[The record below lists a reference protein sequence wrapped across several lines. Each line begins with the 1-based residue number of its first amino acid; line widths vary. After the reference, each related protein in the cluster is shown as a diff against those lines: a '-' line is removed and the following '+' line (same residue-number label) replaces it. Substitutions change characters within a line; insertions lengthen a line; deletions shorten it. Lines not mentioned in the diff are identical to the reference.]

1 MVGPE
6 SPGSTSTWGALTGH
20 VGRSDTRSLLLL
32 GIGIVGIAV
41 RIWIWWS
48 SRGTVDTGAWRFFGE
63 QVHEHGLAYTYA
75 NVDRFNHPP
84 LMGLYAAQA
93 WDLTRGEEL
102 AHFARVIKVPG
113 LVGDAVVL
121 AVLTRIGG
129 LPLFAA
135 YATAPTAVLITSY
148 HGNTDGLYVAFILL
162 SALAFDRGRF
172 FWAGLLFGAALNV
185 KVLPVF
191 LLPLLLIALPDRRA
205 LLRFAGGLALG
216 AIPYL
221 PLLPGSAGDMYRQMI
236 AYNSVRNDWGIPAF
250 LDPASEQDGLD
261 HVAGPVSDAFVSS
274 GRYLIVGAILLLA
287 VAARFRFRLSMVEQ
301 FAIGGSLFLILAP
314 GFGVQYILVVTPF
327 LFLVSLAYGLAFAW
341 LAGAFI
347 AVRYWI
353 PIGSGYPVR
362 APPNTSGRQLA
373 GEIGVLA
380 WATLIVFVWTR
391 IRSAVARGP
400 AARGPPA

>member
-1 MVGPE
+1 
-6 SPGSTSTWGALTGH
+6 
-20 VGRSDTRSLLLL
+20 LLLL

-41 RIWIWWS
+41 RIWLWWT
-48 SRGTVDTGAWRFFGE
+48 SRGTVDVGAWRFFGQ
-63 QVHEHGLAYTYA
+63 QVDEHGLAYAYA
-75 NVDRFNHPP
+75 NLDRFNHPP

-93 WDLTRGEEL
+93 WDLTRGEDL
-102 AHFARVIKVPG
+102 VHFARVIKVPG
-113 LVGDAVVL
+113 LIGDAVVL
-121 AVLTRIGG
+121 AVLTRLGG

-185 KVLPVF
+185 KLLPVF
-191 LLPLLLIALPDRRA
+191 LLPLLLVALPNRRA
-205 LLRFAGGLALG
+205 LLRAASGLVLG

-221 PLLPGSAGDMYRQMI
+221 PLLVGSAGDMYSRMV

-250 LDPASEQDGLD
+250 LYPASEQEGLE
-261 HVAGPVSDAFVSS
+261 HVAGPFSDAFVSS
-274 GRYLIVGAILLLA
+274 GRYLILAAIVFLA
-287 VAARFRFRLSMVEQ
+287 VAARFRVRLSMVEQ
-301 FAIGGSLFLILAP
+301 FAIGGSIFLVLAP
-314 GFGVQYILVVTPF
+314 GFGVQYILIVTPF

-341 LAGAFI
+341 LAGAFL

-362 APPNTSGRQLA
+362 APPNTSGRQVA
-373 GEIGVLA
+373 AEIGVLA
-380 WATLIVFVWTR
+380 WATLVVFVWTR
-391 IRSAVARGP
+391 LRDALARARAP
-400 AARGPPA
+400 APGG